1 MKVSVDIKSASNP
14 KWIEAVMSDFDSF
27 LQDHADCERK
37 ASAFAMMLVAR
48 YPNRLEMIPELIETA
63 VEELEHFQ
71 DVYKLMQSRGI
82 QLQHKIE
89 KDFYVIDLQ
98 KEVRKPSMEKFLDT
112 LCIGSIVECRGAER
126 FRLVSEALE
135 DVELKK
141 FYKMLWTTEA
151 KHGNIYVEF
160 ALNYFSKDEVY
171 ERLDELLDKEAE
183 ILANLPIQARLH

>member
-14 KWIEAVMSDFDSF
+14 KWIEAVMNNFDSF

-126 FRLVSEALE
+126 FRLISEALE

-171 ERLDELLDKEAE
+171 ARLDELLDKEAE